1 VFQLFLVSLVH
12 LWLLAT
18 AMWRWC
24 MCWCHPHTQ
33 CTWAVPLPPPPSHAT
48 YAPTPLVFCCQTDAD
63 ATPWETLFPGVGP
76 TSDVVVPAGRR
87 VLLHGCHQPQSTVSV
102 RTIRVEAGA
111 TVRDCLEGGE
121 RAGEEG
127 RGEGGRM
134 PQGWGEG
141 CGKGGDDI

>member
-24 MCWCHPHTQ
+24 MCWCHPHTH

-48 YAPTPLVFCCQTDAD
+48 NAPTPLVFCCQTDAD
-63 ATPWETLFPGVGP
+63 ATPWETLFPRVGP

-87 VLLHGCHQPQSTVSV
+87 VLLHGCRQPQSTVSV

-111 TVRDCLEGGE
+111 TVRDCLGG
-121 RAGEEG
+121 G
-127 RGEGGRM
+127 GEGGRGGEGRGRKNASRM
-134 PQGWGEG
+134 GRGMWEGWG
-141 CGKGGDDI
+141 